1 MLEGIANFTEVKGS
15 KVTVAFV
22 IPFWSA
28 SSAKERKINVSK
40 KKLNMNESETKST
53 ITYFVSTLERC
64 MIRDLPL
71 PQGSMR

>member
-28 SSAKERKINVSK
+28 SSAKKRKINVSK
-40 KKLNMNESETKST
+40 KKLNIK
-53 ITYFVSTLERC
+53 VKQKVLLRTLY
-64 MIRDLPL
+64 PL
-71 PQGSMR
+71 WKGA

>member
-28 SSAKERKINVSK
+28 SSAKKRKINVSK
-40 KKLNMNESETKST
+40 KKLNMK
-53 ITYFVSTLERC
+53 VKQKVLLRTLY
-64 MIRDLPL
+64 PL
-71 PQGSMR
+71 WKDA